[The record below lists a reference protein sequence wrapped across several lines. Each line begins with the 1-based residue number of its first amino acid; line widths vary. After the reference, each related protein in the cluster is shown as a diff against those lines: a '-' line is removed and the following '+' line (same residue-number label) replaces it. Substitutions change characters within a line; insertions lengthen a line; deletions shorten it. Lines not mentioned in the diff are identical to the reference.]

1 MPVIDIRDAKA
12 QLFELVERAAAGE
25 SFIIAMGGK
34 PLVRVVAVD
43 AATGGTG
50 QRLGF
55 SSVPIAVPDDFN
67 TMGSGEIESWFGG
80 AN

>member
-1 MPVIDIRDAKA
+1 MPVIDICDVRG

-34 PLVRVVAVD
+34 PLVRVIAVD
-43 AATGGTG
+43 AATGGAG

-55 SSVPIAVPDDFN
+55 STAPITVPDDFN

-80 AN
+80 AT

>member
-1 MPVIDIRDAKA
+1 MLVIDIRDAKS
-12 QLFELVERAAAGE
+12 QLSELVERAAAGE

-43 AATGGTG
+43 GAIGGTG

-55 SSVPIAVPDDFN
+55 STAPITVPDDFN
-67 TMGSGEIESWFGG
+67 TMGSDEIESWFGG